1 MKGWSYTKYFLY
13 CNCFSDNFIKQ
24 LLHHLATQLR
34 IKYYFSKALLVWR
47 KKQETKW
54 LLWFYSTDWLQHF
67 SIKYS
72 KSTHCLKSVRIR
84 SYSGPHFPPIFP
96 HADWIRRDTGISPNS
111 VWMREDAGKMRTRTT
126 PNTDTF

>member
-47 KKQETKW
+47 KKQGTKW
-54 LLWFYSTDWLQHF
+54 LLWFYSTDWLQDF

-84 SYSGPHFPPIFP
+84 SYSGPHFSRIFP

>member
-24 LLHHLATQLR
+24 SLHHLATQLR

-54 LLWFYSTDWLQHF
+54 LLWFYSTDWLQDF

-84 SYSGPHFPPIFP
+84 SYSGPHFSRIFP

>member
-47 KKQETKW
+47 KKQGTKW
-54 LLWFYSTDWLQHF
+54 LLWFYSTDWLQDF

-84 SYSGPHFPPIFP
+84 SYSGPHFSLIFP